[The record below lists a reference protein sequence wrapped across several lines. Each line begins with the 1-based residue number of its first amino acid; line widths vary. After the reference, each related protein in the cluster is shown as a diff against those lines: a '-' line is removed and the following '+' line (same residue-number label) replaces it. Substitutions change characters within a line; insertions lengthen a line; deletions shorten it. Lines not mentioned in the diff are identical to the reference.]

1 MASKYHNL
9 SDYDI
14 NSVPDGKG
22 MKVGIV
28 VSEWNKEITG
38 ALLDGAMHTLMK
50 HGVEETDIKVKTV
63 PGSFELVHVKTSASF
78 WLEVFMTTSLF
89 SYAVTSPPCV
99 MRR

>member
-38 ALLDGAMHTLMK
+38 ALLDGAMHTLM
-50 HGVEETDIKVKTV
+50 
-63 PGSFELVHVKTSASF
+63 
-78 WLEVFMTTSLF
+78 
-89 SYAVTSPPCV
+89 
-99 MRR
+99 